1 MLETLKKR
9 LAVAPGKTG
18 SRESKATRHLSAR
31 TATTRT
37 GPLPDAIPLPAAI
50 NRLGHYFNSDQ
61 SKSETSVVTEYGQK
75 PGRTSLDMLSA
86 ETGVETE
93 LAKADL
99 ESLERQD
106 FPVVAVTKSAASF
119 IIWGRTSNG
128 YVIEGKTKARVS
140 PATLHGQLSGHLI
153 KAKPKLPDVTPV
165 DTGSSETMLKWL
177 FSLIWRNDRMALSQ
191 LLLAALICNM
201 FLIALPLFIMSV
213 YDRVVPHSAF
223 ASLQALTIGFLIV
236 LCADLSLR
244 FVKGKLTDAIGLGI
258 AHRLQ
263 MNLYRRLLN
272 IRLSR
277 KPASATEVSNVQS
290 ELETICLLM
299 PAFLTSIVADTLFAF
314 VVLAIIANI
323 GGYVVLAPIVGILI
337 VATVIFVGTWHS
349 RANAQQASVLRG
361 AASAMISETFDSLT
375 AVKAT
380 GSEHSLLKRFERVV
394 DAAAIKGHLARQNVR
409 FSANILNSVVQ
420 ATIVGTLVL
429 GVLRID
435 AGVMTIG
442 SLAAS
447 TILVGRAIMPIG
459 QLVDQT
465 SRIWTLKEILQGTF
479 AMISEKEEEGGE
491 KDGGESRK
499 LRGHL
504 QFNKVSFRHES
515 SEVEAL
521 KNITLEIKPGEKIGV
536 IGKNG
541 SGKSTLLH
549 LLPRLHVPATGTML
563 IDGYDARQYSPRRLR
578 QEIGF
583 MPQEIVL
590 FNDSLKSNIC
600 LGTEDFTEE
609 EFTRAVQLSGVERFA
624 RRHPHGYSMKVGP
637 RGEFLSA
644 GERQAVGLA
653 RTLLK
658 PKRILALDEPS
669 SLMDHTSEQLLIQSL
684 QANLQDTT
692 LIISTHR
699 MKLLDLVD
707 RVIVM
712 DQGEITMDGKKA
724 DVLNRLKQPAAAP
737 DLRQSA

>member
-1 MLETLKKR
+1 MLESLKKR
-9 LAVAPGKTG
+9 LAAMNGLQRRPNGKNTTDNRLLSGTFSTG
-18 SRESKATRHLSAR
+18 K
-31 TATTRT
+31 
-37 GPLPDAIPLPAAI
+37 LPDAIPLPASI
-50 NRLGHYFNSDQ
+50 NRLATHFDPGNGR
-61 SKSETSVVTEYGQK
+61 SEKNAIREYGQK
-75 PGRTSLDMLSA
+75 PGRTSLEMLSREA
-86 ETGVETE
+86 SIETE
-93 LAKADL
+93 LAKVDL
-99 ESLERQD
+99 SQLKATD
-106 FPVVAVTKSAASF
+106 FPIVAVTKSAASF
-119 IIWGRTSNG
+119 IIWNRTNTG
-128 YVIEGKTKARVS
+128 YIIEGKDQSCVS
-140 PATLHGQLSGHLI
+140 AEKLNQHLSGHFI
-153 KAKPKLPDVTPV
+153 KARPNMVEQVHASTTSPDQ
-165 DTGSSETMLKWL
+165 MLRWL
-177 FSLIWRNDRMALSQ
+177 FNLIWKNDRAALSQ
-191 LLLAALICNM
+191 LLLAAIICNI

-223 ASLQALTIGFLIV
+223 ASLQALTIGFILV
-236 LCADLSLR
+236 LGADLSLR

-263 MNLYRRLLN
+263 MNLYRRLLT

-277 KPASATEVSNVQS
+277 KPSSASEVSNVQS

-299 PAFLTSIVADTLFAF
+299 PAFLTSIIADTTFAF

-323 GGYVVLAPIVGILI
+323 GGYVVLAPLIGIMI
-337 VATVIFVGTWHS
+337 VASVIFIGTWHS
-349 RANAQQASVLRG
+349 RENAQQASILRG

-375 AVKAT
+375 AVKAN
-380 GSEHSLLKRFERVV
+380 GSEHSLLRKFERVI

-479 AMISEKEEEGGE
+479 SMISEKEEEGGE
-491 KDGGESRK
+491 QDGGESRTF
-499 LRGHL
+499 RGHL
-504 QFNKVSFRHES
+504 QLNNVGCRHES
-515 SEVEAL
+515 TDVEAL
-521 KNITLEIKPGEKIGV
+521 KNINLEIKPGEKIGV

-549 LLPRLHVPATGTML
+549 LFPRLYLPSSGTMV

-578 QEIGF
+578 QEVGF

-590 FNDSLKSNIC
+590 FNDSLRANIC
-600 LGTEDFTEE
+600 LGTEDYTEE
-609 EFTRAVQLSGVERFA
+609 EFNRAVELSGVERFA
-624 RRHPHGYSMKVGP
+624 RRHPHGYSMRVGP

-644 GERQAVGLA
+644 GERQSVGLA
-653 RTLLK
+653 RVLLK
-658 PKRILALDEPS
+658 PKTILALDEPS
-669 SLMDHTSEQLLIQSL
+669 SLMDHTSEQQLIQSL
-684 QANLQDTT
+684 TQNLKETT
-692 LIISTHR
+692 LVISTHR

-712 DQGEITMDGKKA
+712 DQGEITMDGSKQE
-724 DVLNRLKQPAAAP
+724 VLTRLKQPLPAQQV
-737 DLRQSA
+737 RRSA